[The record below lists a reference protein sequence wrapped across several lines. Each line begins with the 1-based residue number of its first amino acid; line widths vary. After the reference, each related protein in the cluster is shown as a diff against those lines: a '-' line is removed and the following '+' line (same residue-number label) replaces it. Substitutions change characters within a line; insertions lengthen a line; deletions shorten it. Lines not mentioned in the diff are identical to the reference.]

1 MIEANPLPISM
12 ITNHHL
18 STTRGDPFEDV
29 MLYQS
34 VVSALQYVTI
44 TRSKIAYN
52 EQTNS
57 IYGHSLTSSLESS
70 QEVASL
76 S

>member
-34 VVSALQYVTI
+34 VVSATTTEMLIDVGQKMT
-44 TRSKIAYN
+44 SKL
-52 EQTNS
+52 
-57 IYGHSLTSSLESS
+57 LTSVKKRRLGK
-70 QEVASL
+70 
-76 S
+76 